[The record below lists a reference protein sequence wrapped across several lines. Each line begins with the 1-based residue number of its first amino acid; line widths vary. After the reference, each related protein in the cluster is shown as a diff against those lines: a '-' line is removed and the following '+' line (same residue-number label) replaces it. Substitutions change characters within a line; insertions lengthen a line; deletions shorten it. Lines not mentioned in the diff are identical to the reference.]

1 MYYRDKTILH
11 FCNIIVW
18 LRTRNEKNI
27 CFWNIIQTARESR
40 WKKNKYFQLL
50 TGGVWRRTGGVNAFF
65 LPYLPRLH
73 RFERTVKRRTR
84 SNTYHTLTA
93 FTVKGVGRFSFCRRP
108 TAVFSVYV
116 VFGRVS
122 RQSLVVLRA
131 RPCWKRNTDV

>member
-1 MYYRDKTILH
+1 MPNISIYLLVIDIKCIKEVKPFCIFAILS
-11 FCNIIVW
+11 CDYAPE
-18 LRTRNEKNI
+18 TKKYI
-27 CFWNIIQTARESR
+27 CFWNIIQTARESQ

-50 TGGVWRRTGGVNAFF
+50 TGGVWRRTGGVNAFV

-122 RQSLVVLRA
+122 R
-131 RPCWKRNTDV
+131 